1 MRAFAVLAVILFH
14 AYTPWA
20 VGGYYGV
27 DVFFVLSGYL
37 ITGLLVSEWRR
48 RDTISLGHFWARRAR
63 RLLPALLVMLAVV
76 LLVADIWPSVLG
88 SPGLWWDSVATVFYS
103 SNWRFMAEH
112 ANYFTAASNPSPLL
126 HTWTL
131 AIEEQFYLLWPLVVF
146 GVLAIFARRE
156 RGALEGSARVTRR
169 RSSRRAHAVL
179 LAIAALGAVASAVV
193 MAVLTPFG
201 SHDVNR
207 SYYGSDTRAQAILIG
222 AALALGCALFAP
234 VIRPRSRQA
243 LAGVGVLGALG
254 VLIMWRFVPETSDFA
269 FHGGFAV
276 VSLAAAAV
284 ILCVTQMPRHPMSR
298 GIGAPPLAYL
308 GRISYGMYLWY
319 WPVLLVITPE
329 RFTLAPLELL
339 ALRIGVIV
347 ALAALSFHLVETPI
361 RQGAWRGWRTWVA
374 LPSAASVLAVL
385 ALGLP
390 SGTPAAAP
398 LALRTTPPAV
408 TQSAPGTGPPPVRIL
423 MVGDSMAGTLAVGLS
438 TVAGRYGAQIMNM
451 GVPGCYLSSGQQ
463 FQELWYTVAPSAP
476 CQPGDPNALLGQM
489 RQWVDEYNP
498 DVVAYLARSD
508 TYDTEVDGSWEH
520 LGQPTF
526 DSYVLSRY
534 RAALPV
540 LSARG
545 ARVVLLSPPVSNPGV
560 NGGGQPWPESN
571 PARVIEDNRLI
582 DQAAKSDPKVASVIN
597 LDSLVSP
604 GNRFSLVV
612 HGVPMRCTDG
622 VHLSVSG
629 GEWLAPR
636 LLPKLVSLGRS
647 HLTTTVTTTRA
658 LVMPEPPPPWYA
670 KLPCGA

>member
-1 MRAFAVLAVILFH
+1 MARRGGHDRLRGRCHPGAKVAWAKRLDSGTLLGLIVSSDKVGEGHLATSTSSGRFAPLDGMRAFAVLAVILFH

-329 RFTLAPLELL
+329 RFALAPLELL

-390 SGTPAAAP
+390 SGNRRGGAACLADHSACGDAVGPGHRAAP
-398 LALRTTPPAV
+398 CSDLDGWRLDGRDAGGRAFDGGRSLRGPDHEHGRARVLSQFGATVPRVSGTPSHRVRHANRATRMRYWARCANGSMSTTLTWWPTSPDLTPTTPRS
-408 TQSAPGTGPPPVRIL
+408 TGRGNTSANRP
-423 MVGDSMAGTLAVGLS
+423 S
-438 TVAGRYGAQIMNM
+438 TVT
-451 GVPGCYLSSGQQ
+451 C
-463 FQELWYTVAPSAP
+463 
-476 CQPGDPNALLGQM
+476 
-489 RQWVDEYNP
+489 
-498 DVVAYLARSD
+498 
-508 TYDTEVDGSWEH
+508 
-520 LGQPTF
+520 
-526 DSYVLSRY
+526 
-534 RAALPV
+534 
-540 LSARG
+540 
-545 ARVVLLSPPVSNPGV
+545 
-560 NGGGQPWPESN
+560 
-571 PARVIEDNRLI
+571 
-582 DQAAKSDPKVASVIN
+582 
-597 LDSLVSP
+597 
-604 GNRFSLVV
+604 
-612 HGVPMRCTDG
+612 
-622 VHLSVSG
+622 
-629 GEWLAPR
+629 
-636 LLPKLVSLGRS
+636 
-647 HLTTTVTTTRA
+647 
-658 LVMPEPPPPWYA
+658 
-670 KLPCGA
+670 